1 MLIIGAGP
9 AGLAVGACLQK
20 QGTSFVILEQASE
33 VGSRWRQH
41 YERLHLHTAKA
52 SSALPYM
59 RFPADYPRY
68 PSRQQFVDYL
78 SAYADHFQLAP
89 RFNQTVTAIRRLG
102 DGWETVT
109 ADGGYRSRTVVIAT
123 GFNRVPYCP
132 TWPGQD
138 RFQGAILHSSQYKN
152 AAPFRGKKALVV
164 GFGNSGAEIAV
175 DLYENGVT
183 TSLSVRG
190 PVNVVSR
197 DVFSAIPAQWLS
209 ILFNP
214 LPARVVDTINAPIV
228 RLKFGDL
235 RTYGLQKLPY
245 GAITEM
251 KGKAR
256 IPVIDPGIMR
266 LIKQKQIAVRPGLDH
281 FTEMGVTFTDGTTEP
296 MDAVILAT
304 GYRTQLDSLLPADY
318 HLLDERGYP
327 FTSGQP
333 TAAPG
338 LYFCGLHNSA
348 VGMLYKINQESRQI
362 ARLVAGSG

>member
-1 MLIIGAGP
+1 M
-9 AGLAVGACLQK
+9 
-20 QGTSFVILEQASE
+20 LEQASE

-41 YERLHLHTAKA
+41 YDRLHLHTAKE
-52 SSALPYM
+52 SSALPYR

-78 SAYADHFQLAP
+78 TAYAAQLQLTP
-89 RFNQTVTAIRRLG
+89 RFNQTVTAIRRIG
-102 DGWETVT
+102 DSWETLT
-109 ADGGYRSRTVVIAT
+109 ADNTYRSRAVVVAT
-123 GFNRVPYCP
+123 GFNHVPHCP

-138 RFQGAILHSSQYKN
+138 HFQGVILHSSQYKN
-152 AAPFRGKKALVV
+152 ATPFQGKKALVV

-175 DLYENGVT
+175 DLYENGAA

-190 PVNVVSR
+190 AVNVVSR
-197 DVFSAIPAQWLS
+197 DVFGVIPAQWLS

-214 LPARVVDTINAPIV
+214 LPARLVDVVNAPLV

-245 GAITEM
+245 GAIVEM

-266 LIKQKQIAVRPGLDH
+266 LIKQKQIAIRPGVER
-281 FTEMGVTFTDGTTEP
+281 FTENVVVFTDGTAEP

-304 GYRTQLDSLLPADY
+304 GYRTQLDSLLPNDY
-318 HLLDERGYP
+318 PLLDERGYP
-327 FTSGQP
+327 FASGKP

-348 VGMLYKINQESRQI
+348 VGMLYKISHESRQI
-362 ARLVAGSG
+362 ARDIARIG